1 MFDKENKRIIAKIEF
16 KGPNLIKGIQ
26 FDGLRSLG
34 NVRDFA
40 LKYYNENIDEIIFHD
55 CTASL
60 YNQKP
65 KFELIEKYIENL
77 FIPVTVG
84 GGIRNLDD
92 VKKMFDI
99 GADKIAI
106 NTAAIHD
113 PNIIFESAR
122 IFGSQS
128 VVASVDLYRE
138 VINEN
143 EQDEFFI
150 THLYT
155 LNGKEKSYVNYKEY
169 LKKISENGAGEI
181 LLNVINKDGT
191 GYGCDIKLIN
201 EIKRLTNVPIIY
213 SGGVGKIDH
222 IKELFSK
229 SKIDAVALSSVL
241 HYFYYD
247 KFKRQKQLSLRLN
260 NNHDYGNYDFFHDGY
275 GGQKFYNTDKLS
287 IKEIKDKLFT

>member
-1 MFDKENKRIIAKIEF
+1 
-16 KGPNLIKGIQ
+16 
-26 FDGLRSLG
+26 
-34 NVRDFA
+34 
-40 LKYYNENIDEIIFHD
+40 
-55 CTASL
+55 
-60 YNQKP
+60 
-65 KFELIEKYIENL
+65 
-77 FIPVTVG
+77 
-84 GGIRNLDD
+84 
-92 VKKMFDI
+92 MFDI

-191 GYGCDIKLIN
+191 DIKLIN